1 MRDLGEQEVAE
12 QRAGARCT
20 CLDSLRE
27 GVWCSS
33 KEQKRSS
40 TLLAGNFA
48 ISSCLW
54 GEPWLSDTHNVL
66 GAKLTAEKSCWSRR
80 WKEEG
85 CSHTEELWLVVP
97 RAWGTRAW
105 SRIHA
110 HTPVTALNPEL
121 FGGRANFLLS
131 KRAAFVTGRPPQPVV
146 EWESENPIWGKTAI
160 LMLVLEH
167 LAWYLHLMEVLWFY
181 SVLVSYCGYFQLP
194 KSCSFLLLHAAQDW
208 LGETSLFLNNFMT
221 VHQNNLAIYGLQALQ
236 GVFLN
241 ADRKKES
248 LCET

>member
-1 MRDLGEQEVAE
+1 MRDLGKQEVAE
-12 QRAGARCT
+12 QRAGALCT

-33 KEQKRSS
+33 EEQKRSS

-48 ISSCLW
+48 VSSCLW
-54 GEPWLSDTHNVL
+54 GEPWLRDTHNVL
-66 GAKLTAEKSCWSRR
+66 GAKLTAEKSCWSRG

-85 CSHTEELWLVVP
+85 CSRTEELWLVVP
-97 RAWGTRAW
+97 RAWGATAR

-110 HTPVTALNPEL
+110 RTPVTALNPEL
-121 FGGRANFLLS
+121 LWGRANFLFS
-131 KRAAFVTGRPPQPVV
+131 RRAAFVTGRPPQPVV
-146 EWESENPIWGKTAI
+146 EWESENPIWGKPAI
-160 LMLVLEH
+160 LVLVLEH
-167 LAWYLHLMEVLWFY
+167 LAWRLRLMEVLWFY

-221 VHQNNLAIYGLQALQ
+221 CTRTIWPYTGCRPCR
-236 GVFLN
+236 GCF
-241 ADRKKES
+241 
-248 LCET
+248 